1 MRKIISV
8 LSFGAALACASAFA
22 PGAELRVGANDSVE
36 SILAA
41 QKDKRVT
48 VRVRSGQEITGT
60 VRAVTSR
67 LVQLGAVGGREFFD
81 AVVPLQSVEAVLIR
95 TKE

>member
-1 MRKIISV
+1 MRKVISV
-8 LSFGAALACASAFA
+8 LSFAAALACAAASA
-22 PGAELRVGANDSVE
+22 PGADLRVGANDSVE
-36 SILAA
+36 SILSA

-60 VRAVTSR
+60 VRAVTGK
-67 LVQLGAVGGREFFD
+67 LVQLGAIGGREFFD
-81 AVVPLQSVEAVLIR
+81 AVVPLQSVEAVFVR